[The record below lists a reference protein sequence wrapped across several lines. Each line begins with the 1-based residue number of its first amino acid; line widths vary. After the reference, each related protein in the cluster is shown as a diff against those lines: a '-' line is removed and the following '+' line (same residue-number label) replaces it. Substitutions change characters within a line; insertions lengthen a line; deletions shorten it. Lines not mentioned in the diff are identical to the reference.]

1 MFSWIAGDIKCLL
14 NEGQSIQKRLPK
26 TGHLFNDLGQ
36 LARSFS
42 KLMFQGEIHAA
53 LQLLEKGGKGG
64 ILHPDDKVD
73 TNNPDSLSVLEVL
86 KSKHPYA
93 QQANTEAL
101 IQGPVPS
108 LSHLVIC
115 DSINAASIHT
125 AALHTK
131 GAAGPSGLDAHCWR
145 RLCTS
150 YKSAS
155 HDLCHAFALVAKRLC
170 TTLVDP
176 SCLSAFLACRL
187 IALDKCPGVR
197 PIGI

>member
-1 MFSWIAGDIKCLL
+1 M
-14 NEGQSIQKRLPK
+14 
-26 TGHLFNDLGQ
+26 
-36 LARSFS
+36 
-42 KLMFQGEIHAA
+42 
-53 LQLLEKGGKGG
+53 
-64 ILHPDDKVD
+64 HPDDKVD

-93 QQANTEAL
+93 QQATAEAL

-108 LSHLVIC
+108 PSHPVIC

-150 YKSAS
+150 FKSAS
-155 HDLCHAFALVAKRLC
+155 HDLCHALALVAKRLC

-176 SCLSAFLACRL
+176 SCLSAFLACQL

-197 PIGI
+197 PIGICETVMIIIAKAVLHTIKSARGNWMSAIMCRASFRY